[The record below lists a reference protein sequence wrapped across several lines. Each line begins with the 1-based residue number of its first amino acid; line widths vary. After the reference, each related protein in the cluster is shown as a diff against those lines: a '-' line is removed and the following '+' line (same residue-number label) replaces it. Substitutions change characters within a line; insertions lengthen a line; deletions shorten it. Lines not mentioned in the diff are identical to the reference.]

1 MSFLFDKVLDKI
13 EEFILSA
20 SVIIMSLVLIGNVF
34 ARSIFNSSWTFAEEV
49 GQFLVIIM
57 TFMGI
62 SYAAK
67 KARHISMSA
76 IFDLVP
82 DKIKKLMILLI
93 SGGTALCMFF
103 LAYLA
108 TRYTLSVYELARVSP
123 ALRLPMWI
131 FIMFV
136 PLGFITAGIQYS
148 RNFYKNI
155 TDQEIYV
162 SDRRKLGEAEEDQT
176 WS

>member
-1 MSFLFDKVLDKI
+1 MSFILDKI
-13 EEFILSA
+13 LDKFEEFVLITSI
-20 SVIIMSLVLIGNVF
+20 IIMSLILIGNVF
-34 ARSIFNSSWTFAEEV
+34 ARSVFNSSWTFAEEV

-62 SYAAK
+62 SYTAK

-76 IFDLVP
+76 IFDLVS
-82 DKIKKLMILLI
+82 DKAKKVMILII
-93 SGGTALCMFF
+93 SGFTALSMFF

-108 TRYTLSVYELARVSP
+108 TRYTISVYELARVSP
-123 ALRLPMWI
+123 ALRIPMWI
-131 FIMFV
+131 FVAFV
-136 PLGFITAGIQYS
+136 PLGFITAGIQYA

-155 TDQEIYV
+155 KEQEIYL
-162 SDRRKLGEAEEDQT
+162 SDRRKLGEAEEEYT